1 MKHLR
6 IIFTILCAIC
16 IAALFPLGMIL
27 GWGPAGY
34 CLLGAF
40 LFFGLMLLCK
50 QSQEAKEAKEA
61 REKPSQD
68 EATDDT
74 ATDEE

>member
-1 MKHLR
+1 MKFL
-6 IIFTILCAIC
+6 TILFTNLCALC
-16 IAALFPLGMIL
+16 IAALFPLGMIF

-50 QSQEAKEAKEA
+50 QSQEAKEQKE
-61 REKPSQD
+61 SSTLQN
-68 EATDDT
+68 
-74 ATDEE
+74 EEEEDADVSDKE